1 MKIIKYL
8 FLLLILAAFASVVYI
23 ATEKSAYTI
32 TKSKTINSQKT
43 TIFDYVNEYK
53 NYENWN
59 YFLTEKSPNTILFS
73 KKTSGVDS
81 FIKWNSENGEG
92 SLKTIFVKDK
102 DSIVQ
107 ELNFEGSKSIIS
119 WGFKS
124 INGKTEVRCKIVG
137 QLPFF
142 EKIIAITK
150 GGVATIVKEQH
161 DKNLA
166 QLDRSLDYE
175 INTYSI
181 LVDGVFTKNGG
192 YYMQQTINSKDSN
205 IYKNIK
211 IMLPNLVSFF
221 SKNKVAING
230 NPFVIYNTI
239 DEERVTTN
247 FSLCIPIKEE
257 IYTSSESD
265 IIGGKL
271 DSFLALKTTIT
282 GDYSHWNE
290 GIKKAKQYLS
300 KNNLTENKSKPT
312 LYVFVKRF
320 EQEKRPSKW
329 ITTIYIPIYPKSRNN
344 QLTAVSSDTISKKI
358 IIPN

>member
-8 FLLLILAAFASVVYI
+8 FLLLVLATFASLVYI
-23 ATEKSAYTI
+23 ATEKSAYTLTNI
-32 TKSKTINSQKT
+32 KTINSSKT
-43 TIFDYVNEYK
+43 TVFDYVNEYK

-59 YFLTEKSPNTILFS
+59 YFLTEKSPSAIQFS
-73 KKTSGVDS
+73 AKTYGVGS
-81 FIKWNSENGEG
+81 FIKWDSDNGT
-92 SLKTIFVKDK
+92 SSMKTIFVKDK

-107 ELNFEGSKSIIS
+107 ELNYEGSKSTIS

-124 INGKTEVRCKIVG
+124 INGKTEVSCKIEG
-137 QLPFF
+137 QLPFI

-150 GGVATIVKEQH
+150 GGVATISKEQH

-175 INTYSI
+175 INTYSV
-181 LVDGVFTKNGG
+181 LVNGVFNKIGG
-192 YYMQQTINSKDSN
+192 YYMHQTINSKDST
-205 IYKNIK
+205 IHKNIK
-211 IMLPNLVSFF
+211 IMLPNLFSFF

-230 NPFVIYNTI
+230 NPFVIYNAVD
-239 DEERVTTN
+239 DERATTN
-247 FSLCIPIKEE
+247 FSLCIPVREE

-271 DSFLALKTTIT
+271 DTFLALKTTIT

-329 ITTIYIPIYPKSRNN
+329 ITTVYIPIYPKSRNN
-344 QLTAVSSDTISKKI
+344 QIIEATKDTLSEKI
-358 IIPN
+358 IPTN